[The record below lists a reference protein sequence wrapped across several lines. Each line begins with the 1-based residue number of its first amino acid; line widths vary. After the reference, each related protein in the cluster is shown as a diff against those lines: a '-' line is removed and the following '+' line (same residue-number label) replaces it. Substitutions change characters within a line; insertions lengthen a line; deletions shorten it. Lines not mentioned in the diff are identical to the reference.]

1 MTPYRNLSGSSN
13 VVSFEITEDS
23 IHVVFKSGTHRNYLY
38 NYVRPGQA
46 MVDRMKNLAAQGAG
60 LNSYI
65 STTVKSN
72 FAKKW

>member
-1 MTPYRNLSGSSN
+1 MTPYRNLKGSSN
-13 VVSFEITEDS
+13 VLSYEIAEDA
-23 IHVVFKSGTHRNYLY
+23 IQVVFKSGTHRNYLF
-38 NYVRPGQA
+38 NHLRPGKLI
-46 MVDRMKNLAAQGAG
+46 VDRMKALAVQGNG

>member
-1 MTPYRNLSGSSN
+1 MTPYRNLNGNSN
-13 VVSFEITEDS
+13 IVAYETTEDS
-23 IHVVFKSGTHRNYLY
+23 IHVYFGSGTHRNYLY
-38 NYVRPGQA
+38 NYVYPGKA
-46 MVDRMKNLAAQGAG
+46 AIDSMKILASQGHG